1 MSHTTTYDCYAAQQH
16 LQYSPVVPLDE
27 GMRSTIESFPH
38 LAKGSAYTIY
48 DINNIQSS
56 GWLLRP
62 EARVFVLQ
70 FSQSRSFE
78 GEQYLVTDMD
88 FAALDFDACVAY
100 LERFLGEP
108 CEKLYYAERNKPLD
122 IGIRW
127 VEDDVDYA
135 LFLDTAYE
143 EPDVPISMY
152 IDHGGDALDD
162 LLNTDSAESGEV
174 TQCEDQR
181 PAAVVDTPSITADVL
196 EQEIGVEPQVQLNK
210 TDDDPFLG
218 KLCVPGGSS
227 DGYEGDEEGEKETGQ
242 EPTPIFNP
250 NIGWKMQE
258 PVLGMRTRL
267 LAQCSKGECPFRL
280 WATWMSSEHS
290 FQIKSLKPDHQCAR
304 NFKVGSIVTYQW
316 IGGHYTKEILHRQKL
331 TIRQLR
337 LEVIKKFGI
346 DVSLS
351 QCRRARKHALNIIEG
366 TLSEHYAKLWSYGAE
381 IRKSNPGSTVCTDIL
396 SMPDGKNY
404 FNKWYVLVMEDRNR
418 QFNKNPKQKSQRR
431 LINKLDSHKEN
442 RMNKTAIRVRNEP
455 RAGYIVFIL
464 S

>member
-1 MSHTTTYDCYAAQQH
+1 MAGAGPE
-16 LQYSPVVPLDE
+16 PVYPKVILNFR
-27 GMRSTIESFPH
+27 GT
-38 LAKGSAYTIY
+38 
-48 DINNIQSS
+48 
-56 GWLLRP
+56 
-62 EARVFVLQ
+62 FVR
-70 FSQSRSFE
+70 QSRSFE

-162 LLNTDSAESGEV
+162 LLNTDSDESGEV

-181 PAAVVDTPSITADVL
+181 SAAVGDTPSITADVL

-227 DGYEGDEEGEKETGQ
+227 DGYEGDEEGEEETGQ

-258 PVLGMRTRL
+258 PVLGMR
-267 LAQCSKGECPFRL
+267 F
-280 WATWMSSEHS
+280 
-290 FQIKSLKPDHQCAR
+290 
-304 NFKVGSIVTYQW
+304 
-316 IGGHYTKEILHRQKL
+316 
-331 TIRQLR
+331 
-337 LEVIKKFGI
+337 
-346 DVSLS
+346 
-351 QCRRARKHALNIIEG
+351 EG
-366 TLSEHYAKLWSYGAE
+366 
-381 IRKSNPGSTVCTDIL
+381 
-396 SMPDGKNY
+396 
-404 FNKWYVLVMEDRNR
+404 
-418 QFNKNPKQKSQRR
+418 PKQ
-431 LINKLDSHKEN
+431 LKEMLCN
-442 RMNKTAIRVRNEP
+442 YAVSN
-455 RAGYIVFIL
+455 GYQLFFF
-464 S
+464 